1 MSVLVLASSSAARQ
15 KMLKDAGVDF
25 RVSAADIDEAGL
37 MADLINGG
45 HDAAAIAGA
54 LAEQKA
60 LAVSRRL
67 PGELVL
73 GGDQIL
79 ALGPEIL
86 GKSRDLAA
94 LRALLLRLKGAS
106 HKLFSAAALARD
118 GKTLWRHTDTVTLTM
133 RDFSDAFLDNY
144 LAAEGEAV
152 LSSVGGYHYEER
164 GAQLFERVDGDYLT
178 ILGLPLLPVLA
189 ALRAQGLMPK
199 D

>member
-1 MSVLVLASSSAARQ
+1 VSGLVLASSSAVRQ
-15 KMLKDAGVDF
+15 KMLKDAGVGF

-37 MADLINGG
+37 MADLINDG

-73 GGDQIL
+73 GCDQLL
-79 ALGPEIL
+79 AFGPEIL
-86 GKSRDLAA
+86 GKCSDLAG

-106 HKLFSAAALARD
+106 HILVSAAALARD
-118 GKTLWRHTDTVTLTM
+118 GKILWRHTDTVTLTM
-133 RDFSDAFLDNY
+133 RDFSDAFLDDY
-144 LAAEGEAV
+144 LSAEGEAV

-164 GAQLFERVDGDYLT
+164 GAQLFERVDGDYFT

-189 ALRAQGLMPK
+189 ALRAQGLMQ
-199 D
+199 